1 MCAQVA
7 RKVIGILTCIR
18 ISVASRTRAV
28 IIPLYLALVRLHL
41 MSCVQFWAPHFK
53 EDIERLEHVQRRA
66 VELVKGLEHKSD
78 EKKLRDM
85 EMFSLEKKRLGETLL
100 LFTTSCMK
108 GDCHEMGVSLF
119 LSKQ

>member
-1 MCAQVA
+1 
-7 RKVIGILTCIR
+7 
-18 ISVASRTRAV
+18 
-28 IIPLYLALVRLHL
+28 

-85 EMFSLEKKRLGETLL
+85 EVFSLEERRLGETLL

-119 LSKQ
+119 LAGNVISEIQGYVCSGDNLSAESGDQKMVIEQEMPLKCDAPPYV